1 LFGSGFGQGRPTL
14 IPQVHSDFVFSAIG
28 EELGLLGTLAVLA
41 LYLLLVVR
49 GFMIAVRARDGFVQL
64 LATGLSA
71 TLAIQTIIIV
81 GGVTR
86 LIPLTGIT
94 LPFISFGGSSL
105 LSNFGIVGLLL
116 YLSSLPKR
124 I

>member
-1 LFGSGFGQGRPTL
+1 
-14 IPQVHSDFVFSAIG
+14 VHSDFVFSAIG

-41 LYLLLVVR
+41 LYLLLVMR

-64 LATGLSA
+64 LTTGLSA
-71 TLAIQTIIIV
+71 TLAIQTIIII